1 MVALKMSKER
11 IKEIDSYLK
20 REHKAGTLNINE
32 AKSILRTSN
41 DTISKRLAVLN
52 ISPIGQNQVLLS
64 TVDALN
70 DWLKKNTFTVQGK
83 KYYDNEQFIK
93 EVMRLED
100 MNETKAIKRASYI
113 TKNVPELNIK
123 NITPLKK
130 GRGNKVKQLG
140 EAFDNNK
147 TFKDNYIKKHSN
159 TKIAD
164 LTSDQLNTALGTLSK
179 IKKDADLIPKD
190 AITLQEFSKQSG
202 IGEANVKALRSTFK
216 NSARGKEFNRI
227 FSFTVIPN
235 QKTFINKTGLKDKIK
250 EYKNF
255 MDKDFASEATVER
268 VNKFKNSKVIQKFLD
283 DKDNNLW
290 TKKGRTKAINVL
302 GGATPYQASYAM
314 STLARAYDGDN
325 IRGIDV
331 KPNKDKA
338 QFIFK
343 SLTNLKERDPWSA
356 PVYEQGLRQVNKELK
371 GVGSF
376 KTFKTTYTETMNEIF
391 DDMKIPK
398 KYRTSINEIIPVKG
412 AYRNNIAPF
421 AAFVDLTRS
430 DLNRYIAGQQSDL
443 SKAISY
449 LDKYKNDTAKFQRK
463 IKLFNE
469 QTNVKR
475 LAGIE
480 RKFGKEAADQVRLAS
495 LVEGTDVESVY
506 NKADLDRYAKKG
518 LDIRKFAKDKGYFID
533 VKGARPFFEV
543 TKDDL
548 RKAVLGL
555 GKKDQLKYCSLL
567 SRGGLPGDCAAAID
581 DNPVKAAQVFEQAPA
596 TNSAMQKVKSAAT
609 GFLNFAKKG
618 GKFGAIA
625 AAGAAAAGVVKTFMN
640 DDPTTYLSNEDQQKN
655 MLISMVTDPVV
666 DKPKADSAILDYQLP
681 VVGGAALAGTA
692 AVAPSTIEA
701 ARSGALG
708 AKKSGITKTG
718 LKTVGRGLAALG
730 TPAALLATEPL
741 FIGGQIA
748 EGDSLG
754 EIATDP
760 INYLGAA
767 FADPA
772 TRFATK
778 GLSPGISKAMRLGI
792 SPSVLKTVSRRFGLP
807 GLALSLGIS
816 GYETFDDYRNKRGFF
831 SEE

>member
-1 MVALKMSKER
+1 MAALKMSKER

-20 REHKAGTLNINE
+20 REHKAGTLNVNT
-32 AKSILRTSN
+32 AKSDLQTSA
-41 DTISKRLAVLN
+41 DTISKRLAALNLKVL
-52 ISPIGQNQVLLS
+52 GQNQVLLS
-64 TVDALN
+64 TVNALN
-70 DWLKKNTFTVQGK
+70 EWIKENTFTVQGK
-83 KYYDNEQFIK
+83 KYFDNEQFIK

-100 MNETKAIKRASYI
+100 MTETEAIKRASYI
-113 TKNVPELNIK
+113 VRNVPELNIK

-130 GRGNKVKQLG
+130 GRGNRVKQLG

-147 TFKDNYIKKHSN
+147 TFKDNYIKKHGKK
-159 TKIAD
+159 KIAD
-164 LTSDQLNTALGTLSK
+164 LTNDQLNTALGTLAK

-202 IGEANVKALRSTFK
+202 ISESNIKALRGTLK

-227 FSFTVIPN
+227 FPFTVIPN
-235 QKTFINKTGLKDKIK
+235 QKTFISKTGLKDKIK
-250 EYKNF
+250 EYKDF
-255 MDKDFASEATVER
+255 MDKDFASEETIER

-283 DKDNNLW
+283 DRDSDLW

-314 STLARAYDGDN
+314 STLARAYDGDK

-331 KPNKDKA
+331 KPDKDKA
-338 QFIFK
+338 RFIFK

-356 PVYEQGLRQVNKELK
+356 PVYEQGLRQVDKELK

-376 KTFKTTYTETMNEIF
+376 KSFKTKYTEEMNEIF
-391 DDMKIPK
+391 DKMKIPK

-421 AAFVDLTRS
+421 SAFVDLTRS

-463 IKLFNE
+463 IRLFNE

-480 RKFGKEAADQVRLAS
+480 KKFGKEAADQVRLAS

-506 NKADLDRYAKKG
+506 DKADLDRYAKKG

-548 RKAVLGL
+548 RKAVSTL
-555 GKKDQLKYCSLL
+555 GKGEQLRFCNALNE
-567 SRGGLPGDCAAAID
+567 GGLAVPGCAKAIEK
-581 DNPVKAAQVFEQAPA
+581 NPVKAATILSEAEAPTPKMQMVKTFA
-596 TNSAMQKVKSAAT
+596 TNFLKSPGVKT
-609 GFLNFAKKG
+609 
-618 GKFGAIA
+618 FG
-625 AAGAAAAGVVKTFMN
+625 AGAAIGTAIGLVKAFRN

-655 MLISMVTDPVV
+655 MLVDMATQPVSL
-666 DKPKADSAILDYQLP
+666 DIERPAILDYQLP
-681 VVGGAALAGTA
+681 ALGVSVVGSTALA
-692 AVAPSTIEA
+692 APSTIKA
-701 ARSGALG
+701 SKSRALG
-708 AKKSGITKTG
+708 IERKPPGIAKTG
-718 LKTVGRGLAALG
+718 LRVLGRGLGVAASPL
-730 TPAALLATEPL
+730 LLAPL
-741 FIGGQIA
+741 AAGDIASQIA
-748 EGDSLG
+748 EGDSPTD
-754 EIATDP
+754 IATDP
-760 INYLGAA
+760 LNYLYPA
-767 FADPA
+767 FADQTPKL
-772 TRFATK
+772 TRGLPSAFRKAARLGLPKIALK
-778 GLSPGISKAMRLGI
+778 GLSRLGI
-792 SPSVLKTVSRRFGLP
+792 GGFAASAAIQGL
-807 GLALSLGIS
+807 GLL
-816 GYETFDDYRNKRGFF
+816 DD
-831 SEE
+831 